1 MKKTYYLPQ
10 TDIIQHVALK
20 SIMDGTT
27 VSGGNIPINP
37 SEPVDP
43 NDPGA
48 LMM

>member
-20 SIMDGTT
+20 SIMDATT
-27 VSGGNIPINP
+27 LNGDNVPIGP

>member
-20 SIMDGTT
+20 SIMDATT
-27 VSGGNIPINP
+27 VSGGNVPIQDN
-37 SEPVDP
+37 DP
-43 NDPGA
+43 DDPGA

>member
-20 SIMDGTT
+20 SIMDATT
-27 VSGGNIPINP
+27 VSGGNVPIDP
-37 SEPVDP
+37 SDP

>member
-27 VSGGNIPINP
+27 ISTQNQDI
-37 SEPVDP
+37 EPADP

>member
-20 SIMDGTT
+20 SIMDATT
-27 VSGGNIPINP
+27 LNGNNVPIQKPGG
-37 SEPVDP
+37 E
-43 NDPGA
+43 A